1 MWFDQGNELFDFCRT
16 SFFAYLILALPIFV
30 SISPTC
36 LASKEFSAFRLQQF
50 ELHGSSYGTSGS
62 LLNLE
67 TRILPG
73 SPMVSSPRRCYV
85 VRLVDLTV
93 NMYKD
98 LLTAQVAGIVIIV
111 PADLSSISGEIRD
124 QIQELEQAMLSDFT
138 TVPVY
143 FIQETQ
149 EVNQVYQ
156 TIKESAES
164 LGAASSALQTLFHHV
179 HGNGVQLV
187 SSLGSPKVMSDAQ
200 ILSIQGALI
209 GTKASRSFPIL
220 ISTHYDSMSPA
231 AELSFGGDANGS
243 GAVSLLELARVFSHL
258 YSTRGTGAG
267 SGAGGS
273 KIGGRPP
280 NSILF
285 LMSGAGHFN
294 YQGTQ
299 KYLEDQVDSSDQSDL
314 QDTRLVVCL
323 DSLTTNPEKLFV
335 HVSRSIREGTMLN
348 TFINNLKKAAAH
360 LEPSFTVE
368 VVQRKIRT
376 ENLLSWEH
384 EKFHLKKINAITI
397 SSSESPSLVKSSMLD
412 VKDNVDTEN
421 LAAKTRIV
429 AEALAASLYNVTEV
443 GTAFSGSLGVSDE
456 SVNSLLE
463 FVTSQPRSA
472 QLLAGKQNKFVQ
484 SLRNVLARYT
494 HETSL
499 FTMKPDKRD
508 ANLVFYD
515 GTSGTIVAYDVKPAV
530 FDLVLSL
537 AIASYIGAVY
547 LAIKNFSLIYDA
559 LSYKLSSISSNH
571 TSTTNGTS
579 GHSSKVKA
587 Q

>member
-1 MWFDQGNELFDFCRT
+1 MWFDQGNELFDVCRT
-16 SFFAYLILALPIFV
+16 SFFAYLLLALPIFV

-124 QIQELEQAMLSDFT
+124 QIQELEQAMLADFT

-164 LGAASSALQTLFHHV
+164 LGAASTALQTLFHHV

-209 GTKASRSFPIL
+209 GTKSSRSFPIL

-258 YSTRGTGAG
+258 YSTRGT
-267 SGAGGS
+267 
-273 KIGGRPP
+273 
-280 NSILF
+280 
-285 LMSGAGHFN
+285 
-294 YQGTQ
+294 Q

-323 DSLTTNPEKLFV
+323 DSLTTNPDKLFV

-348 TFINNLKKAAAH
+348 TFINNLKKAAIH
-360 LEPSFTVE
+360 LEPSLTVE
-368 VVQRKIRT
+368 VIQRKIRT

-537 AIASYIGAVY
+537 AIAAYIGAVY
-547 LAIKNFSLIYDA
+547 LAIKNFSLIYDS
-559 LSYKLSSISSNH
+559 LSYKLSSSNH
-571 TSTTNGTS
+571 HTSSTTNGTS
-579 GHSSKVKA
+579 GSHTSKVKA